1 MDFITSCFRFL
12 QEVVRYEWGRGWCVS
27 ALWNLI
33 NVVQLEVLEEQQ
45 QQSRDGLDDD
55 LLVAVDVDPQ
65 LHALKDCDPG
75 GHTNT
80 RTCCEPFS
88 CLIVTGLITLT
99 HQGDQDIAGNRIQTA
114 AVFPTYGI
122 SSGST
127 SARMLMESVLAL
139 EVGAAASSSFRRA
152 I

>member
-1 MDFITSCFRFL
+1 MC
-12 QEVVRYEWGRGWCVS
+12 VR

-33 NVVQLEVLEEQQ
+33 NVVQFEMLEEQQ

-65 LHALKDCDPG
+65 LHALEDRDTG
-75 GHTNT
+75 EHMNT
-80 RTCCEPFS
+80 HVVIFAGP
-88 CLIVTGLITLT
+88 ITLT
-99 HQGDQDIAGNRIQTA
+99 HRDQGAQDIAGNRIQTA